1 MTREMYESLALTDL
15 KAIAKKRG
23 MKRTTGLKKAELI
36 DAMMAQD
43 VEDAKA
49 AQEERARAAQVR
61 QEERAKAAQT
71 QQEERGRGA
80 SNQQPERNAQ
90 SQQPERRNPQQTSRE
105 RQRGEVRGRD
115 RENAQDTPQF
125 QPQQPRQPY
134 GRGIRPDTP
143 IQHKDEFARDLDS
156 GELANGIL
164 EVMPDGYGF
173 IRCENY
179 LPGENDV

>member
-80 SNQQPERNAQ
+80 SNQQPERSAQ
-90 SQQPERRNPQQTSRE
+90 SQQ
-105 RQRGEVRGRD
+105 
-115 RENAQDTPQF
+115 
-125 QPQQPRQPY
+125 
-134 GRGIRPDTP
+134 
-143 IQHKDEFARDLDS
+143 
-156 GELANGIL
+156 
-164 EVMPDGYGF
+164 
-173 IRCENY
+173 
-179 LPGENDV
+179 